1 VTSVTAGTVEK
12 KGHSHS
18 LSLRKVLEWGG
29 VAAGVVLVAF
39 GIAAMVLGF
48 MGRSTV
54 GQSLS
59 KEKIVGSSDMTPA
72 AIKAEANDAGLNFSQ
87 IDFPTVAVA
96 GKAIDTGTEA
106 RAFAQYMR
114 IHALEASGGY
124 TYSQMGRYQ
133 ALPTAPKSE
142 LAVGGGTDSTQYAA
156 KDPKTGSPV
165 ANGARDLW
173 VTETALTTALNTS
186 YMAEQIGNFA
196 IVVGVALFLS
206 GIGFTILALGGALR
220 SREAAK

>member
-1 VTSVTAGTVEK
+1 LTSVTAGTVEK
-12 KGHSHS
+12 KGWTHSIH
-18 LSLRKVLEWGG
+18 LRKVLEYGG

-39 GIAAMVLGF
+39 GIAAMVLGV

-54 GQSLS
+54 SASLS

-72 AIKAEANDAGLNFSQ
+72 AIKAAAKDAGLNFSQ
-87 IDFPTVAVA
+87 IDFPTIAVA
-96 GKAIDTGTEA
+96 GKAIDSGNEA

-114 IHALEASGGY
+114 IHALEASGGA
-124 TYSQMGRYQ
+124 TYSQLGRYQ
-133 ALPTAPKSE
+133 AQLNAPKSE
-142 LAVGGGTDSTQYAA
+142 LAEGGGTDNAQYAVT
-156 KDPKTGSPV
+156 DPKTGAPV

-173 VTETALTTALNTS
+173 VTETALSTALNTS
-186 YMAEQIGNFA
+186 YMAEQLGNFA

-220 SREAAK
+220 GREARQ

>member
-1 VTSVTAGTVEK
+1 MTSVTAGAVEK
-12 KGHSHS
+12 KSKTHSIQ
-18 LSLRKVLEWGG
+18 LRKVLEYGG

-39 GIAAMVLGF
+39 GIAAMVLGL

-54 GQSLS
+54 SSSLS
-59 KEKIVGSSDMTPA
+59 KEKIVGSTDMTPA
-72 AIKAEANDAGLNFSQ
+72 AIKAEAKDAGLNFSQ
-87 IDFPTVAVA
+87 IDFPTMSVA
-96 GKAIDTGTEA
+96 GNTINSGSEA

-124 TYSQMGRYQ
+124 TYSQMGRFQ
-133 ALPTAPKSE
+133 ALANAPKSQ
-142 LAVGGGTDSTQYAA
+142 LAVGGGTDNAQYAVTN
-156 KDPKTGSPV
+156 PKTGGPV

-173 VTETALTTALNTS
+173 VTETALSTALNTS

-196 IVVGVALFLS
+196 IVVGIALFLS

-220 SREAAK
+220 GREARQ

>member
-1 VTSVTAGTVEK
+1 VTAGTASK
-12 KGHSHS
+12 QSGTHSIQI
-18 LSLRKVLEWGG
+18 RKLLEWGG

-48 MGRSTV
+48 MGKSTV
-54 GQSLS
+54 SSSLS
-59 KEKIVGSSDMTPA
+59 KEKIVGASDMTPA
-72 AIKAEANDAGLNFSQ
+72 AIKDEAKQSGLNFSQ
-87 IDFPTVAVA
+87 IDFPTMAVA
-96 GKAIDTGTEA
+96 GKTINSGSEA

-156 KDPKTGSPV
+156 KDPKTGAPV

-173 VTETALTTALNTS
+173 VTETALSTALNTS